1 MAFRIGAAN
10 PSSLKLG
17 NFSVS
22 VIFIFTTLQGWAL
35 SEGDAAGPNK
45 EMGGDYTHWASFVA
59 KNVIVIAA
67 ISEVFKRV
75 GLHGLLLDSL
85 LRWLLYS
92 QFTTFACHNYFTVL
106 FFWESTANVS
116 RLVHNKRSRSS
127 CRLICQTCVV
137 EPR

>member
-67 ISEVFKRV
+67 ISEVFRRV
-75 GLHGLLLDSL
+75 GLHGLLLDALYAGYYTANLQL
-85 LRWLLYS
+85 LLVTITS
-92 QFTTFACHNYFTVL
+92 QF
-106 FFWESTANVS
+106 FFSEKA
-116 RLVHNKRSRSS
+116 RLMSAGWCITNAHVHRAD
-127 CRLICQTCVV
+127 
-137 EPR
+137 